1 MPIRSVNLSLVRS
14 IMPFAFAT
22 AAFVSSTPEPSL
34 WQLAYVDVMFET
46 VLITIS
52 LERASS
58 SCETVKAT
66 SGCSREYRA
75 IASTTTAEAALDAD
89 LDRLLP
95 LRREYLHG
103 IFCFIERTHRLGCML
118 LEEEPFFGQTNIAT
132 LSYYERYP

>member
-58 SCETVKAT
+58 SCETVKVHLRVLARIPRDRIHHHRG
-66 SGCSREYRA
+66 S
-75 IASTTTAEAALDAD
+75 ALDAD

-118 LEEEPFFGQTNIAT
+118 LEEEPLFGQADIAT
-132 LSYYERYP
+132 LSC